1 LVLQIYFTRVLTL
14 KSAALPR
21 PIGFKSLNLFNKSIN
36 FIKYD
41 LAFIAH
47 KQLAKLM
54 PVPLVAH
61 LFLHLLIQR
70 SVLNDIESY
79 LFNLHVEGEQ
89 VAYLHVSEQFHQLL
103 EVGVIGADLLLDLG
117 LTFFIYLLKSAVDG
131 RRGLLLFGDV
141 LDGAAATRLL
151 DCA

>member
-1 LVLQIYFTRVLTL
+1 M
-14 KSAALPR
+14 S
-21 PIGFKSLNLFNKSIN
+21 
-36 FIKYD
+36 
-41 LAFIAH
+41 
-47 KQLAKLM
+47 
-54 PVPLVAH
+54 VPLIAH
-61 LFLHLLIQR
+61 LFFHLLVQR
-70 SVLNDIESY
+70 SVLNDIGSY

-89 VAYLHVSEQFHQLL
+89 VAYLHVGEQFHQLL

-117 LTFFIYLLKSAVDG
+117 LTFFIDLLKSAVDG

>member
-1 LVLQIYFTRVLTL
+1 MRLVLQINFTRVLTL

-21 PIGFKSLNLFNKSIN
+21 AIGFKSLNLFNKSIN

-89 VAYLHVSEQFHQLL
+89 VAYLHVGEQFHQLL

-117 LTFFIYLLKSAVDG
+117 LTFFIYLLKSAVD
-131 RRGLLLFGDV
+131 
-141 LDGAAATRLL
+141 
-151 DCA
+151 